1 MILTINQMK
10 GLKTAVARYKA
21 GEKYIVIS
29 GYAGTGKS
37 TLVRFIIEALD
48 VDEND
53 VCYCAFT
60 GKAAEVLRKKGNK
73 NAITL
78 HKLLYDSFPRPGG
91 GFFRKPKQYLE
102 YKVVV
107 VDECSMIPKSMVDM
121 LLNHKIFIVFLGDPG
136 QLPMIDKK
144 ESHDLL
150 LHPHIFLDEVMR
162 QAAESEIIQL
172 TMKIRK
178 GEDIPYIKGKDVMV
192 IPKKDFVTGHLLW
205 ADAVICATNATR
217 HALNNQMRKLLGF
230 EGELNHNEKL
240 LIKRNYWED
249 LNAEGD
255 ALVNGTIVT
264 VKNPFNSFIMIPN
277 YIKNDRHR
285 IPTIM
290 CDLTPEIGSDYSSI
304 NIDKDF
310 LLHECACVDWRISY
324 RLGQLKNKIGDILP
338 KQATYGYALTGH
350 SAQGSQWSKVV
361 VIEENFPFDKKEHAR
376 WLYTCCTRPEKQLVL
391 IRD

>member
-1 MILTINQMK
+1 M
-10 GLKTAVARYKA
+10 
-21 GEKYIVIS
+21 
-29 GYAGTGKS
+29 
-37 TLVRFIIEALD
+37 RFIIEALD

-73 NAITL
+73 NACTL

-178 GEDIPYIKGKDVMV
+178 DEDIPYIKGKDVMV